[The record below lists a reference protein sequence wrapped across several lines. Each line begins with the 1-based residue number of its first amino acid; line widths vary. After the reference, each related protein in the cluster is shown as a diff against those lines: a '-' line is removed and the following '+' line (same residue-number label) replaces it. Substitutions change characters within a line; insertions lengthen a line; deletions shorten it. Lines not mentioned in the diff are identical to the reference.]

1 MTPPPPASRRP
12 PGPKGIR
19 LAAAAVATTLA
30 IVGIYAFGL
39 YARQVRYEI
48 AGGDGLVGSF
58 WMESAQRFRYVRI
71 LAEGGSLPIPDR
83 RMEAPDGYDPRADT
97 VLQERLYGW
106 SYRALG
112 IDPADVP
119 VEKYVRRL
127 TPAVCLMAIFPLLG
141 VIGVLCDRRGA
152 ALFGC
157 LAYAASLPA
166 TERAVGQVIYREHVA
181 IPLLGFHLFFLFSA
195 LRWGRR
201 RDAAL
206 AGGFL
211 LLALLSWKVISFYF
225 LILLGF
231 FALALV
237 RGGGTAARPGLLAAL
252 WIPPLVA
259 SFAWTSPLSVDLFP
273 TSAPSVLAAALL
285 AVSLADRRAGLPRW
299 GRLVAVVALS
309 AALHAILPQ
318 ARSYDH
324 AWATLLAKARFL
336 GVKPGDPALLDF
348 HSRHFWSGN
357 YESPSLWLFV
367 RDFALPLL
375 LALPGIV
382 WLARRV
388 RGDGMASPAALALWL
403 LSAFSAAWLAA
414 YKLQALPALML
425 AVFAGLSWA
434 APRGRAGAWGQW
446 ARRGLLGALVGVMA
460 AGTVA
465 ELPEPDAILGRRPRP
480 PETRVPLTQ
489 VHTGDALGELAA
501 WLRARTAPDDV
512 VLADFV
518 LSPWLLAYVDR
529 PTVMHCFFES
539 PMVERHREYTLALF
553 DSEERFAAFARSHR
567 ARWVVQQAHQ
577 ALRVDPEMSYRY
589 VADAVRWDPSTAAAR
604 LHFDPEGARWFRLA
618 WQNDF
623 FRIYEVLD
631 EARPAPEPAPSP
643 DPLHVLWSRD
653 WMSRRCGGL
662 DPLAAGG
669 RCPDL
674 AGALYDV
681 VWARGQVTVARA
693 LLSDGR
699 PEALR
704 LSGARLGEAAR
715 AVPDDPGIAIA
726 TADWLER
733 MGSHPEAERHRE
745 RARVLM
751 GARVPEGAIP

>member
-1 MTPPPPASRRP
+1 MTPPPPRAP
-12 PGPKGIR
+12 PHGGPAGIR

-71 LAEGGSLPIPDR
+71 LAAGESLPIPDR
-83 RMEAPDGYDPRADT
+83 RMEAPEGYDPRADT
-97 VLQERLYGW
+97 VLQERLYAW
-106 SYRALG
+106 SFRALG
-112 IDPADVP
+112 IDPEDVP
-119 VEKYVRRL
+119 VEKFVRRL

-181 IPLLGFHLFFLFSA
+181 VPLLGFHLFFLFSA
-195 LRWGRR
+195 LRWRR
-201 RDAAL
+201 KRDAAL

-211 LLALLSWKVISFYF
+211 LLALLSWKVVSFYF

-231 FALALV
+231 FVLALV
-237 RGGGTAARPGLLAAL
+237 RGGGPAARPGLLLAL
-252 WIPPLVA
+252 WLPPVVA
-259 SFAWTSPLSVDLFP
+259 SFAWTSPLSIDLFS
-273 TSAPSVLAAALL
+273 TSAPSVLAAAVVATSLL
-285 AVSLADRRAGLPRW
+285 DRRVGLPGW
-299 GRLVAVVALS
+299 GRLVAVAGLS
-309 AALHAILPQ
+309 AALLALLPQ
-318 ARSYDH
+318 GPSYDH

-336 GVKPGDPALLDF
+336 GVKPEDPGLLDF

-357 YESPSLWLFV
+357 YASPSFWLFV

-375 LALPGIV
+375 LALPGIA
-382 WLARRV
+382 WLARRA
-388 RGDGMASPAALALWL
+388 REEGPASPVALALWL
-403 LSAFSAAWLAA
+403 LAAFSAAWMAA

-434 APRGRAGAWGQW
+434 ARGRGGAVGLWV
-446 ARRGLLGALVGVMA
+446 RRGLLGALAGVMA

-465 ELPEPDAILGRRPRP
+465 EMPEPDALLGHRPQP
-480 PETRVPLTQ
+480 PTTRVPLAQ
-489 VHTGDALGELAA
+489 VHTGDALGELAQ
-501 WLRARTAPDDV
+501 WLRARTGPDDV

-553 DSEERFAAFARSHR
+553 GPEDRFAAFARSHR

-604 LHFDPEGARWFRLA
+604 LHFDPAGARWFRLA

-623 FRIYEVLD
+623 FRIYEVLG
-631 EARPAPEPAPSP
+631 EPRAVPTPAPTP
-643 DPLHVLWSRD
+643 DPSHVLWSRE

-662 DPLAAGG
+662 DPLADGG
-669 RCPDL
+669 RCPDMP
-674 AGALYDV
+674 GALYDV

-693 LLSDGR
+693 LLADGR

-704 LSGARLGEAAR
+704 LSGARLQEAAR
-715 AVPDDPGIAIA
+715 EVPDDPGIASA
-726 TADWLER
+726 AADWLER

-745 RARVLM
+745 RARRLV
-751 GARVPEGAIP
+751 GAPVPEGAVP